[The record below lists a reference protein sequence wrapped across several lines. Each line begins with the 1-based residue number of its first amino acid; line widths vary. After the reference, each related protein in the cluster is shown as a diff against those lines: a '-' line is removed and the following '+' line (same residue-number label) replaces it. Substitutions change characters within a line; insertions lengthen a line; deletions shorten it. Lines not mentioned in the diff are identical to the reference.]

1 MDLDWMIILPSAEIK
16 KAQYFGLVLDSFFTL
31 EIQIDEKKRPLEVDI
46 KRYLFWKQK
55 YNLMSQYC
63 MA

>member
-1 MDLDWMIILPSAEIK
+1 MDLIALIILPSAAIK

-46 KRYLFWKQK
+46 KRYLFWKQI
-55 YNLMSQYC
+55 YYLISQYC